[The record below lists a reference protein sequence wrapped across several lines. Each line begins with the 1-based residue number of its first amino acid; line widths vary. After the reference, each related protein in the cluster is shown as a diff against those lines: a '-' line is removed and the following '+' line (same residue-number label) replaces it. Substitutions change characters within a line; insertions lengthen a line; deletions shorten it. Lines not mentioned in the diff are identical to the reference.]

1 MTLLL
6 LGLHTSSLSINFSGP
21 LGLPTR
27 VVTRSHRK
35 GVRLHCVREIWFGL
49 FLFFR
54 RIIFI

>member
-27 VVTRSHRK
+27 VVTRSHRMAFACIMS
-35 GVRLHCVREIWFGL
+35 GNFVFG
-49 FLFFR
+49 
-54 RIIFI
+54 